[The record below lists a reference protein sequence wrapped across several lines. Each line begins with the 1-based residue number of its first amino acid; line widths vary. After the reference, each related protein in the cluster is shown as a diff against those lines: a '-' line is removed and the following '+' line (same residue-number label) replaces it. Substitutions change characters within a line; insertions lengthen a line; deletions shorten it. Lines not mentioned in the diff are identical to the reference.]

1 MAVWGGIDLGGTF
14 IKAAVVDDGGRL
26 LGESRLPTPRAA
38 APAAVL
44 DQMVAALSEAERLAT
59 TTVVAAGVGVPG
71 LVDPDGRIRSLPN
84 LPGWAGET
92 PAATLAARLGRPV
105 RIDNDANAAAMAERW
120 IGAGRRFPDFL
131 LLTLGTGIGG
141 GLVLGGELQR
151 GAHGRAAE
159 PGHIKIEPHGLPCG
173 CGATGCLEQYAAAP
187 ALIRAARAAIAAGR
201 LAPPA
206 MGEALTPE
214 WLNRAARAGHPAAV
228 EIHAEAAAAL
238 GQALAAVISIVDVT
252 VFILA
257 GGVAGAF
264 DLLAPPL
271 RSTLERRAFGLDPA
285 TLVLEPA
292 ACGAEAGMIGAALLA
307 ARTFPAGGAAAPGS
321 P

>member
-14 IKAAVVDDGGRL
+14 IKAAVVDDGGHVH
-26 LGESRLPTPRAA
+26 GESRLPTPRAA
-38 APAAVL
+38 SPTAVL
-44 DQMVAALSEAERLAT
+44 DQMTAALAEAERLA
-59 TTVVAAGVGVPG
+59 AARVLAVGIGVPG

-84 LPGWAGET
+84 LPGWAGEN
-92 PAATLAARLGRPV
+92 PAAALTARLGRPV
-105 RIDNDANAAAMAERW
+105 RVENDANAAAMAERW
-120 IGAGRRFPDFL
+120 IGAGRQFPDFL

-151 GAHGRAAE
+151 GSHGRAGE
-159 PGHIKIEPHGLPCG
+159 PGHIKIEPDGLPCG
-173 CGATGCLEQYAAAP
+173 CGGTGCLEQYAAAP
-187 ALIRAARAAIAAGR
+187 ALIRAARVAIAAGR

-214 WLNRAARAGHPAAV
+214 WLNRAARSGSPAAL

-271 RSTLERRAFGLDPA
+271 RSAIERRAFGLDPA

-292 ACGAEAGMIGAALLA
+292 ACGSEAGMIGAALLA
-307 ARTFPAGGAAAPGS
+307 ARGFPAGGSPAPGS
-321 P
+321 G